1 MLYCKIPLLT
11 NITNIHF
18 FNIFFLNSRELMKIK
33 KKKIEG
39 GHFRNFVVFDFTS
52 VFQELLGEIQRNSLN
67 IHWYFFHDKTGNYY
81 NLH

>member
-33 KKKIEG
+33 KKKIKG
-39 GHFRNFVVFDFTS
+39 GHSRNFVVFDFTS

-67 IHWYFFHDKTGNYY
+67 IHWYFFHDKTGHYY